1 MIAGDFTE
9 IVQAGSQNARSDTEW
24 VQCLAAELHAV
35 ALIGNGSVVTT
46 ISKIRGKEEK
56 QMECPHCRNNSEKWM
71 PLHPENEQNMIRTPK
86 QALIGA
92 HIECKVCANCGF
104 IVRQISRN
112 DLEKCNPG
120 VGFPGG

>member
-1 MIAGDFTE
+1 
-9 IVQAGSQNARSDTEW
+9 
-24 VQCLAAELHAV
+24 
-35 ALIGNGSVVTT
+35 
-46 ISKIRGKEEK
+46 
-56 QMECPHCRNNSEKWM
+56 MECPHCRNNSEEWM
-71 PLHPENEQNMIRTPK
+71 SLHPEYEQNMMRTPK

-92 HIECKVCANCGF
+92 HIERKVCANCGF

>member
-1 MIAGDFTE
+1 MRDLML
-9 IVQAGSQNARSDTEW
+9 NRSNRS
-24 VQCLAAELHAV
+24 AAEPHSV
-35 ALIGNGSVVTT
+35 ALTENGSAVIV
-46 ISKIRGKEEK
+46 SKIRGKEEK

-71 PLHPENEQNMIRTPK
+71 PLHPEYEKNMMRTPK

-92 HIECKVCANCGF
+92 HIERKVCANCGF